1 MDLLR
6 ALAPT
11 QPRGSAPRRGIPLR
25 DGFGAV
31 TAIAVMS
38 ALSAAGGLASTGI
51 GLSQQ
56 LKKLWKSE
64 EKQLETY
71 RQEYEEAKAGLAR
84 AKTKGAKE
92 RYLKRLIRYQ
102 ELVTLTEIKL
112 QLVRAGL
119 VEPGP
124 MLEGA
129 TIEIRRNMLADEWET
144 AEPERR
150 KHIERLVA
158 GYDEELAHMQRM
170 VTQFQKIEESRAP
183 APAAAPAP
191 TSAAGS
197 AARRRPPSFGQ
208 ASVELILPSDD
219 ESVQRAQTTEAIYQK
234 EDDTDGEQEVLLT
247 NQLLKGAILDST
259 LPVQVNHALVTGI
272 GGQQFVAR
280 APMREVCVSFFPSR
294 PADSYA
300 GANGILVPGDDPV
313 LLMRL
318 TAGQNT
324 NFLASTDFEISTEL
338 FDYGKY
344 RVVGLMSHPQ
354 GNYQVRTAAG
364 LIRSTSQVNGVG
376 ISIRSIQVYNGEEL
390 LLPLGD
396 LDVDNFNIFPRT
408 DAYPGISST
417 SLSAFAQQAPY
428 NERRSDR
435 FFVGLRTNP
444 IIEGTARLRAI
455 VRCFVYS
462 TSNNPGVV
470 PTGMLLG
477 DTLEVPV
484 SFSLLGQ
491 MLEDKVFGDPL
502 VPGPASRPGAQVQL
516 GLKEIGTDAQGVKQL
531 QLRNVRYTAP
541 TQGNPE
547 QR

>member
-11 QPRGSAPRRGIPLR
+11 QARNPARRRGIPLR
-25 DGFGAV
+25 DSFGAV

-64 EKQLETY
+64 EKLLEGY
-71 RQEYEEAKAGLAR
+71 REEYQKAKAGLAR
-84 AKTKGAKE
+84 AKTTGAKE
-92 RYLKRLIRYQ
+92 RHLKRLIRYQ
-102 ELVTLTEIKL
+102 ELVALTEIKL
-112 QLVRAGL
+112 HLVRAGL
-119 VEPGP
+119 IEPGP

-129 TIEIRRNMLADEWET
+129 TLEMRRNMLADEWET

-170 VTQFQKIEESRAP
+170 VSQFQKIEESRAP
-183 APAAAPAP
+183 APAPP
-191 TSAAGS
+191 AAGS
-197 AARRRPPSFGQ
+197 AARRAPSFGQ

-219 ESVQRAQTTEAIYQK
+219 EAVQRAQTTESVYLSRG
-234 EDDTDGEQEVLLT
+234 DTGGEQEVLLT
-247 NQLLKGAILDST
+247 NQLLKGAVLEPAP
-259 LPVQVNHALVTGI
+259 PVQVNHALVTGI

-280 APMREVCVSFFPSR
+280 APMREVCVSFYPSR

-313 LLMRL
+313 LLMSLR
-318 TAGQNT
+318 AGQNT

-354 GNYQVRTAAG
+354 GSYQVRTAAG

-444 IIEGTARLRAI
+444 VIEGTARLRAI

-516 GLKEIGTDAQGVKQL
+516 GLREIGTDAQGVQQL

-547 QR
+547 RR

>member
-11 QPRGSAPRRGIPLR
+11 QARSPARRRGIPLR
-25 DGFGAV
+25 DSFGAV

-56 LKKLWKSE
+56 LKKLWKNE
-64 EKQLETY
+64 EKLLEGY
-71 RQEYEEAKAGLAR
+71 REEYQKAKAGLAR
-84 AKTKGAKE
+84 AKTTGAKE
-92 RYLKRLIRYQ
+92 RHLKRLIRYQ
-102 ELVTLTEIKL
+102 ELVALTEIKL
-112 QLVRAGL
+112 HLVRAGL
-119 VEPGP
+119 IEPGP

-129 TIEIRRNMLADEWET
+129 TLEMRRNMLADEWET

-170 VTQFQKIEESRAP
+170 VSQFQKIEESRAP
-183 APAAAPAP
+183 APAPP
-191 TSAAGS
+191 AAGS
-197 AARRRPPSFGQ
+197 AARRAPSFGQ

-219 ESVQRAQTTEAIYQK
+219 EAVQRVQTSESVYLSRG
-234 EDDTDGEQEVLLT
+234 DTSGEQEVLLT
-247 NQLLKGAILDST
+247 NQLLKGAVLEPAP
-259 LPVQVNHALVTGI
+259 PVQVNHALVTGI

-280 APMREVCVSFFPSR
+280 APMREVCVSFYPSR

-318 TAGQNT
+318 SAGQNT

-354 GNYQVRTAAG
+354 GSYQVRTAAG

-444 IIEGTARLRAI
+444 VIEGTARLRAI

-516 GLKEIGTDAQGVKQL
+516 GLREIGTDAQGVQQL

-547 QR
+547 RR

>member
-6 ALAPT
+6 ALVPT
-11 QPRGSAPRRGIPLR
+11 QARNPARRRGIPLR
-25 DGFGAV
+25 DSFGAV

-64 EKQLETY
+64 EKLLEGY
-71 RQEYEEAKAGLAR
+71 REEYQKAKAGLAR
-84 AKTKGAKE
+84 AKTTGAKE
-92 RYLKRLIRYQ
+92 RHLKRLIRYQ
-102 ELVTLTEIKL
+102 ELVALTEIKL
-112 QLVRAGL
+112 HLVRAGL
-119 VEPGP
+119 IEPGP

-129 TIEIRRNMLADEWET
+129 TLEMRRNMLADEWET

-170 VTQFQKIEESRAP
+170 VSQFQKIEESRAP
-183 APAAAPAP
+183 APAPP
-191 TSAAGS
+191 AAGS
-197 AARRRPPSFGQ
+197 AARRAPSFGQ

-219 ESVQRAQTTEAIYQK
+219 EAVQRAQTTESVYLSRG
-234 EDDTDGEQEVLLT
+234 DTSGEQEVLLT
-247 NQLLKGAILDST
+247 NQLLKGAVLEPAP
-259 LPVQVNHALVTGI
+259 PVQVNHALVTGI

-280 APMREVCVSFFPSR
+280 APMREVCVSFYPSR

-318 TAGQNT
+318 RAGQNT

-354 GNYQVRTAAG
+354 GSYQVRTAAG

-376 ISIRSIQVYNGEEL
+376 VSIRSIQVYNGEEL

-444 IIEGTARLRAI
+444 VIEGTARLRAI

-516 GLKEIGTDAQGVKQL
+516 GLREIGTDAQGVQQL

-547 QR
+547 RR

>member
-11 QPRGSAPRRGIPLR
+11 QARNPARRRGIPLR
-25 DGFGAV
+25 DSFGAV

-64 EKQLETY
+64 EKLLEGY
-71 RQEYEEAKAGLAR
+71 REEYEKAKAGLAR
-84 AKTKGAKE
+84 AKTTGAKE
-92 RYLKRLIRYQ
+92 RHLKRLIRYQ
-102 ELVTLTEIKL
+102 ELVALTEIKL
-112 QLVRAGL
+112 HLVRAGL
-119 VEPGP
+119 IEPGP

-129 TIEIRRNMLADEWET
+129 TLEMRRNMLADEWET

-170 VTQFQKIEESRAP
+170 VSQFQKIEESRAP
-183 APAAAPAP
+183 APAPP
-191 TSAAGS
+191 AAGS
-197 AARRRPPSFGQ
+197 AARRAPSFGQ

-219 ESVQRAQTTEAIYQK
+219 EAVQRAQTTESVYLSRG
-234 EDDTDGEQEVLLT
+234 DTGGEQEVLLT
-247 NQLLKGAILDST
+247 NQLLKGAVLEPAP
-259 LPVQVNHALVTGI
+259 PVQVNHALVTGI

-280 APMREVCVSFFPSR
+280 APMREVCVSFYPSR

-313 LLMRL
+313 LLMSLR
-318 TAGQNT
+318 AGQNT

-354 GNYQVRTAAG
+354 GSYQVRTAAG

-376 ISIRSIQVYNGEEL
+376 VSIRSIQVYNGEEL

-396 LDVDNFNIFPRT
+396 LDVDNFNIFPRA

-444 IIEGTARLRAI
+444 VIEGTARLRAI

-516 GLKEIGTDAQGVKQL
+516 GLREIGTDAQGVQQL

-547 QR
+547 RR